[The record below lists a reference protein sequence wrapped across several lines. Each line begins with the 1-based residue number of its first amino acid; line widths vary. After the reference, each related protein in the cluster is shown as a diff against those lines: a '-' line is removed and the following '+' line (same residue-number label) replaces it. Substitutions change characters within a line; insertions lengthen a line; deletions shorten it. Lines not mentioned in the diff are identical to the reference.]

1 MTNREPQLADAF
13 VDLADTLVNDFDAV
27 DFLHSL
33 VGHLVD
39 LLDVTAAG
47 IMMSDQRGGLEVLA
61 SSSEET
67 RLLELFETQN
77 DEGPCL
83 DCFRSGEP
91 VGHVDMAAMRKAWPV
106 FTPRMVEA
114 GFQSA
119 QAIPLRLRRQTIG
132 AVNVFRSESGL
143 MAAGDLKVGR
153 ALADVATIGLIQS
166 RSITAR
172 DTVAEQLQSALN
184 SRILIEQAKGAFAER
199 TGLGVDEAFQ
209 VMRAYARSTGR
220 RLSDVGAQVLDGTL
234 DPATLGMTR
243 SNGPG

>member
-1 MTNREPQLADAF
+1 MTSREPQLVDAF

-27 DFLHSL
+27 DFLHTL
-33 VGHLVD
+33 VAHLVD

-61 SSSEET
+61 SSSEEA

-91 VGHVDMAAMRKAWPV
+91 VGHEDIAAMRKAWPV

-114 GFQSA
+114 GFQAA
-119 QAIPLRLRRQTIG
+119 QAIPLRLRKQTIG
-132 AVNVFRSESGL
+132 AVNVFRTGGGL
-143 MAAGDLKVGR
+143 MGAADLKVGR

-172 DTVAEQLQSALN
+172 DIVAEQLQSALN
-184 SRILIEQAKGAFAER
+184 SRILIEQAKGALAER
-199 TGLGVDEAFQ
+199 SGLGVDEAFR
-209 VMRAYARSTGR
+209 VMRSYARSSGR
-220 RLSDVGAQVLDGTL
+220 RLSDVALQVLDGSL
-234 DPATLGMTR
+234 DPATLSRTR
-243 SNGPG
+243 SNQPG